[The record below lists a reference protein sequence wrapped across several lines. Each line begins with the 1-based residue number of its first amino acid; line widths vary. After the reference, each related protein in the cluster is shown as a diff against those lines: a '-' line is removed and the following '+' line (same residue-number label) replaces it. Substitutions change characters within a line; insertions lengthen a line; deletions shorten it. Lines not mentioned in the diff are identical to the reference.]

1 MNGTT
6 PNDRR
11 GLDSGQSNGVGPT
24 DAATTHTA
32 AAASGL
38 SALIAEAD
46 ALHAA
51 LGDAK
56 ARAAKL
62 AGALRRY
69 RKRERLVSSTLASL
83 RELKLAEA
91 SGP

>member
-11 GLDSGQSNGVGPT
+11 GLDSGQSNGVGAT
-24 DAATTHTA
+24 DATTTHTGA
-32 AAASGL
+32 AVSGL

-91 SGP
+91 AGP

>member
-1 MNGTT
+1 VSHCYSR
-6 PNDRR
+6 PN
-11 GLDSGQSNGVGPT
+11 NVGP
-24 DAATTHTA
+24 AAVATPSTGA
-32 AAASGL
+32 APGL
-38 SALIAEAD
+38 CALIAEAD
-46 ALHAA
+46 ALHVA

-62 AGALRRY
+62 AGAQRRY

-91 SGP
+91 VGS